1 MSSISSMNPATNM
14 PFVLVCGSLLRILV
28 NPQPMSTNAAMVR
41 NNITSSI
48 RTPLYTVSLGYI
60 YNMKYD
66 NANPIT
72 NIYTNE
78 LFVDHELYI
87 HLCTNGWVA
96 GCEKF
101 DGGAEAPPVYSL
113 FRSAFTLSG
122 RRSFCADAMSAL

>member
-1 MSSISSMNPATNM
+1 MSRT
-14 PFVLVCGSLLRILV
+14 
-28 NPQPMSTNAAMVR
+28 AAMVR

-48 RTPLYTVSLGYI
+48 GTSVYTVSLGYI

-87 HLCTNGWVA
+87 IYVTYGWEVGCTKGSSRGLA
-96 GCEKF
+96 SLPL
-101 DGGAEAPPVYSL
+101 PP
-113 FRSAFTLSG
+113 
-122 RRSFCADAMSAL
+122 